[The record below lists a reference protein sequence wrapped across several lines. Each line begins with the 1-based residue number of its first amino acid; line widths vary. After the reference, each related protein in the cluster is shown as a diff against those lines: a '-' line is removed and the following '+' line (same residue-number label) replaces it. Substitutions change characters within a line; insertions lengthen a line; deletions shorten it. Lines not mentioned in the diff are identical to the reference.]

1 MIPNGGSSCWLSPT
15 RRCRRRHR
23 PRRTR
28 SLSPPPSFSRHPD
41 VMASPPLSHS
51 PRSCATRMPEE
62 TSLRARRG
70 GRTAAAMHRSDCR
83 RRGRKPRERE
93 RERERGALCSCF
105 LVERDCSA
113 VRDPHVPCLGLGQLQ
128 TRIFTKVLINKLH
141 YMRAEYA
148 GMTKL
153 VNF

>member
-1 MIPNGGSSCWLSPT
+1 
-15 RRCRRRHR
+15 
-23 PRRTR
+23 
-28 SLSPPPSFSRHPD
+28 
-41 VMASPPLSHS
+41 MALSHS
-51 PRSCATRMPEE
+51 ALPPSPSASADSVPLPVLPPSVATLTSWQAHLSLTLPAVVPRECRRKHRCEPGAADGRRQRCIDPIAAGGGES
-62 TSLRARRG
+62 RARE
-70 GRTAAAMHRSDCR
+70 
-83 RRGRKPRERE
+83 RERE

>member
-28 SLSPPPSFSRHPD
+28 SLSPPPPSFSRHPD

-70 GRTAAAMHRSDCR
+70 GPMDGRTDGRAAGAMHRSDCR
-83 RRGRKPRERE
+83 RRDCRAPAGEKAARESE
-93 RERERGALCSCF
+93 RVALCSCF
-105 LVERDCSA
+105 LAERDCSA
-113 VRDPHVPCLGLGQLQ
+113 VRDPHVALLGLGQLQ
-128 TRIFTKVLINKLH
+128 KNLCEVAYK
-141 YMRAEYA
+141 
-148 GMTKL
+148 
-153 VNF
+153 